1 MRRRTARVCSG
12 LATIVL
18 GVAAFGAAPTAVL
31 AQGDE
36 TTTTGGAGAGELPS
50 CPGQLADLDLATT
63 LDFADVARPFAGDEA
78 DVARYELSCPYG
90 DLPAGASADSVAPL
104 TLVLAWAV
112 AEPSD
117 LGCSDTPEVDAADQ
131 AGVVPSADRQAQ
143 VDWAVTDEGPSAG
156 EAEAAAETL
165 LDSVPG
171 DVQECAAGAD
181 AGAGG
186 TASEGGGGGDTSTA
200 LAVIGGAV
208 VVAAIA
214 GLVLLL
220 RRRRADERTSPVPP
234 PAEPAGA
241 GPGATRGELVLGP
254 GAEPPPAAPAPPG
267 AVGPSTAPSAA
278 PAGRSLGGA
287 TLARDLG
294 RTPPAFRAS
303 SMAAL
308 ALVAATGAELAARD
322 RARLD
327 AHRARGEPAPG
338 GPRLEA
344 LAESLE
350 SLTREVAALA
360 RADARTAAG
369 PSLEGARRALPL
381 VEAAQRLL
389 DAHRPPSP
397 SP

>member
-18 GVAAFGAAPTAVL
+18 WFAAFGAAPTAVL

-36 TTTTGGAGAGELPS
+36 TTTTGGTGAGDLPS
-50 CPGQLADLDLATT
+50 CPEQLADLDLAST
-63 LDFADVARPFAGDEA
+63 LDFADVARPFAGDDA
-78 DVARYELSCPYG
+78 AVARYELSCPYG

-104 TLVLAWAV
+104 TLVLGWAV

-117 LGCSDTPEVDAADQ
+117 LGCADAPEVDASDQ
-131 AGVVPSADRQAQ
+131 AGVVPSAERQAQ
-143 VDWAVTDEGPSAG
+143 VDWAVTDDGPSAA
-156 EAEAAAETL
+156 EAEAAATTL

-171 DVQECAAGAD
+171 DAQACAAG
-181 AGAGG
+181 GGGGG
-186 TASEGGGGGDTSTA
+186 TASEGESGGGDTSTA
-200 LAVIGGAV
+200 LAVIGGAA

-220 RRRRADERTSPVPP
+220 RRRRADERTSPPVPP
-234 PAEPAGA
+234 AAEPAG
-241 GPGATRGELVLGP
+241 GGATRRELLLGP
-254 GAEPPPAAPAPPG
+254 PDADLAPAPP
-267 AVGPSTAPSAA
+267 APPGHVAAGVPPAAA
-278 PAGRSLGGA
+278 PAAPSLGGA
-287 TLARDLG
+287 TLARELG

-303 SMAAL
+303 SVAAL
-308 ALVAATGAELAARD
+308 ALVAAAGAELAARD

-360 RADARTAAG
+360 RADARSG
-369 PSLEGARRALPL
+369 PSVEGARRALPL
-381 VEAAQRLL
+381 VDAARRLL